1 MRFKV
6 GQKVVVKD
14 CVSGGNFKNG
24 DIVEIV
30 QIGTDD
36 GYDME
41 CYGAISPWDGM
52 LWYLY
57 EDEVGPITN
66 ADKIRSMT
74 DEELADFIQRVQIG
88 DFSNLDYGKTFC
100 DMCDGQYECDDCLK
114 YWLKQ
119 PAEGE

>member
-14 CVSGGNFKNG
+14 CINGGNFENG

-36 GYDME
+36 GEDQD
-41 CYGAISPWDGM
+41 CYGAISPWDKCK
-52 LWYLY
+52 WYLY
-57 EDEVGPITN
+57 EDEIGPVTN

-74 DEELADFIQRVQIG
+74 DEELADFIQRVQFG

-100 DMCDGQYECDDCLK
+100 DICDGQYECDDCLK
-114 YWLKQ
+114 SWLKQ

>member
-1 MRFKV
+1 MPIKKYC
-6 GQKVVVKD
+6 QKCSHELEAWSIGWYCANCGCFED
-14 CVSGGNFKNG
+14 MNGNIHDHKKEPF
-24 DIVEIV
+24 
-30 QIGTDD
+30 
-36 GYDME
+36 
-41 CYGAISPWDGM
+41 M
-52 LWYLY
+52 L
-57 EDEVGPITN
+57 PKTN

-100 DMCDGQYECDDCLK
+100 DMCDRQYECDDCLK